1 MSIISFSNAVGLPLR
16 SVSGPAQ
23 ALVPWVTR
31 IRQSLERLAAQSGK
45 ARLAAETGGVVSP
58 SCITLASNDALFSPR
73 FDLPL
78 PIHATVPAAPKAA
91 AVAPASKAAAVCSPS
106 LRVVREADSAIA
118 PDCAGRMVISGRM
131 ADVCAELDR
140 MEQRASAQGKL

>member
-16 SVSGPAQ
+16 AVSGPAQ

-45 ARLAAETGGVVSP
+45 AGLAAETGGVVSP
-58 SCITLASNDALFSPR
+58 RGITLASNDALFSPR
-73 FDLPL
+73 FDL

>member
-16 SVSGPAQ
+16 AVSGPAQ

-73 FDLPL
+73 FDLS
-78 PIHATVPAAPKAA
+78 IHATVPAAPKAA

>member
-16 SVSGPAQ
+16 AVSGPAQ

-31 IRQSLERLAAQSGK
+31 IRQSLERLAAQSCK
-45 ARLAAETGGVVSP
+45 AGLAAETGGVVS
-58 SCITLASNDALFSPR
+58 SRGITLASNDALFSPR
-73 FDLPL
+73 FDLP
-78 PIHATVPAAPKAA
+78 INATFPAARKAA
-91 AVAPASKAAAVCSPS
+91 AMAPASNAAAACSAS

-118 PDCAGRMVISGRM
+118 SDCAGRMVISGRM

-140 MEQRASAQGKL
+140 MEQRASAQGNL